1 MSDFGELCPLFNTG
15 VYRELMF
22 PNIALSLVTACGNA
36 LVGTLTASASG
47 NFSFGRTV
55 VVTAAWL
62 RKTAAP
68 SSQVV
73 VHLRHH
79 SSRLAAGTI
88 FATLTVSVTAT
99 GMEVGYG
106 YVPMNVSTE
115 TTFTSAAI
123 LGLGVAAGS
132 DSTKVDLL
140 IRYKEK

>member
-1 MSDFGELCPLFNTG
+1 MSDFSELCPLFNTG

-22 PNIALSLVTACGNA
+22 PNIALSLITVCGNA

-47 NFSFGRTV
+47 DFSFGRTV

-62 RKTAAP
+62 RKTATP